1 MPYFGLSVVL
11 YDILI
16 KAHLLNGVFMSASN
30 FSSLPI
36 SRQQLEALEGLG
48 FQRMTPVQAESLPL
62 ILARHDVIIQAQT
75 GSGKTA
81 AFGIGLLNQ
90 LNPRFFG
97 VQALVICPTRELAEQ
112 VAQTIRQ
119 LASRMAN
126 IKTVLLCGGKPFG
139 PQRDSLNHGAHIVV
153 GTPGR
158 IEDHL
163 KKRNLVL
170 RGVQTFVLDE
180 ADRMLDMGFAEVMT
194 NITQYLPKDRQT
206 ILMSA
211 TFPDDIKRISGSIQ
225 NKPVQITI
233 DDQLTH
239 DEGVLEQ
246 LFFEISKHER
256 ETCLLAL
263 FEHHRPKN
271 AMVFCNT
278 KKQCADVARFLCEH
292 DIEAIA
298 LHGDLEQR
306 ERDQVLLQ
314 FANGSCPVLVA
325 SDVAARGL
333 DIPSLEMVVNVDL
346 PRDADTYV
354 HRIGRTGRAGEK
366 GKAFSLVTPAD
377 NHRLRMIE
385 EYLEAPCICDV
396 LASLDRDPNYVL
408 KGDCVTVQLDAGRK
422 QKVRP
427 GDILGA
433 LTGDAGLPGDQIGK
447 ITILEN
453 SSFVAVQ
460 RPALR
465 QAMNYLS
472 NGKVKGRRIRARRL
486 RLN

>member
-1 MPYFGLSVVL
+1 MTPTQF
-11 YDILI
+11 
-16 KAHLLNGVFMSASN
+16 ASLTI
-30 FSSLPI
+30 SSE
-36 SRQQLEALEGLG
+36 QLEALEGLG
-48 FQRMTPVQAESLPL
+48 FSSMTAVQAESLPL
-62 ILARHDVIIQAQT
+62 ILARKDVIIQAKT

-81 AFGIGLLNQ
+81 AFGIGLLNH

-97 VQALVICPTRELAEQ
+97 VQALVMCPTRELAEQ

-126 IKTVLLCGGKPFG
+126 IKTVVLCGGKPFG
-139 PQRDSLNHGAHIVV
+139 PQRDSLRHGAHIVV

-163 KKRNLVL
+163 KKGNLAL
-170 RGVQTFVLDE
+170 KGVKTFVLDE
-180 ADRMLDMGFAEVMT
+180 ADRMLDMGFAEVMA
-194 NITQYLPKDRQT
+194 NITQRLPKDRQT

-211 TFPDDIKRISGSIQ
+211 TFPDDIQRISRSIQ
-225 NKPVQITI
+225 INPVQVTI
-233 DDQLTH
+233 NEQLTH
-239 DEGVLEQ
+239 DDDVLEQ

-256 ETCLLAL
+256 ETALLAV
-263 FEHHRPKN
+263 FEHYRPKN

-278 KKQCADVARFLCEH
+278 KKQCSDVASFLCEH

-298 LHGDLEQR
+298 LHGDLDQR

-314 FANGSCPVLVA
+314 FANDSCPVLVA

-333 DIPSLEMVVNVDL
+333 DIPALEMVVNVDL

-377 NHRLRMIE
+377 THRLRVIE
-385 EYLEAPCICDV
+385 EHLETPCLCDV
-396 LASLDRDPNYVL
+396 LASLDRDPNYEL
-408 KGDCVTVQLDAGRK
+408 KGNCVTLQLDAGRK

-447 ITILEN
+447 ITILDN
-453 SSFVAVQ
+453 SSFVALR

-472 NGKVKGRRIRARRL
+472 DGKVKGRKIRARRL
-486 RLN
+486 RLK

>member
-1 MPYFGLSVVL
+1 MT
-11 YDILI
+11 
-16 KAHLLNGVFMSASN
+16 ASN

-36 SRQQLEALEGLG
+36 IPQTLEALEGLG
-48 FQRMTPVQAESLPL
+48 FSGMTSVQAESLPL
-62 ILARHDVIIQAQT
+62 ILARKDVIIQAQT

-81 AFGIGLLNQ
+81 AFGIGLLNH

-97 VQALVICPTRELAEQ
+97 VQALVMCPTRELAEQ
-112 VAQTIRQ
+112 VGQTIRQ
-119 LASRMAN
+119 LASRMPN

-139 PQRDSLNHGAHIVV
+139 PQRDSLSHGAHVVV

-163 KKRNLVL
+163 KKGNLEL
-170 RGVQTFVLDE
+170 KGVKTFVLDE
-180 ADRMLDMGFAEVMT
+180 ADRMLDMGFAEVMA
-194 NITQYLPKDRQT
+194 NITQRLPKDRQT

-211 TFPDDIKRISGSIQ
+211 TFPDDIKQISRSLQ
-225 NKPVQITI
+225 RNPVQVTI

-239 DEGVLEQ
+239 ADDVLEQ
-246 LFFEISKHER
+246 LFFEIAKHER
-256 ETCLLAL
+256 ETALLAV
-263 FEHHRPKN
+263 FEHYRPKN

-278 KKQCADVARFLCEH
+278 KKQCSDVASFLCEH

-298 LHGDLEQR
+298 LHGDLDQR

-333 DIPSLEMVVNVDL
+333 DIPALEMVVNVDL

-377 NHRLRMIE
+377 THRLRVIE
-385 EYLEAPCICDV
+385 DHLETPCICDV
-396 LASLDRDPNYVL
+396 LASLDRDPNYEL
-408 KGDCVTVQLDAGRK
+408 KGDFVTVQLDAGRK

-433 LTGDAGLPGDQIGK
+433 LTGDAALPGDQIGK
-447 ITILEN
+447 IMILDY
-453 SSFVAVQ
+453 SSFVAIQ

-472 NGKVKGRRIRARRL
+472 DGKVKGRKIRARRL
-486 RLN
+486 RLK

>member
-1 MPYFGLSVVL
+1 MTPTQFASLS
-11 YDILI
+11 I
-16 KAHLLNGVFMSASN
+16 
-30 FSSLPI
+30 SSE
-36 SRQQLEALEGLG
+36 QLEALEGLG
-48 FQRMTPVQAESLPL
+48 FSSMTAVQAESLPL
-62 ILARHDVIIQAQT
+62 ILARKDVIIQAKT

-81 AFGIGLLNQ
+81 AFGIGLLNH

-97 VQALVICPTRELAEQ
+97 VQVLVMCPTRELAEQ

-126 IKTVLLCGGKPFG
+126 IKTVVLCGGKPFG
-139 PQRDSLNHGAHIVV
+139 PQRDSLRHGAHIVV

-163 KKRNLVL
+163 RKGNLAL
-170 RGVQTFVLDE
+170 KGVKTFVLDE
-180 ADRMLDMGFAEVMT
+180 ADRMLDMGFAEVMA
-194 NITQYLPKDRQT
+194 NITQRLPKDRQT

-211 TFPDDIKRISGSIQ
+211 TFPDDIQRISRSIQ
-225 NKPVQITI
+225 NNPVRVTI
-233 DDQLTH
+233 NEQLTH
-239 DEGVLEQ
+239 DDDVLEQ

-256 ETCLLAL
+256 ETALLAV
-263 FEHHRPKN
+263 FEHYRPKN

-278 KKQCADVARFLCEH
+278 KKQCSDVARFLCEH

-298 LHGDLEQR
+298 LHGDLDQR

-314 FANGSCPVLVA
+314 FANDSCPVLVA

-333 DIPSLEMVVNVDL
+333 DIPALEMVVNVDL

-377 NHRLRMIE
+377 THRLRVIE
-385 EYLEAPCICDV
+385 EHLETPCLCDV
-396 LASLDRDPNYVL
+396 LASLDRDPNYEL
-408 KGDCVTVQLDAGRK
+408 KGNCVTLQLDAGRK

-447 ITILEN
+447 ITILDN
-453 SSFVAVQ
+453 RSFAAVE

-472 NGKVKGRRIRARRL
+472 DGKMNGRKIRARRL
-486 RLN
+486 RLK